1 MEGALA
7 QGSAGCSGTSPLRN
21 AKATACTR
29 SRLGLPLT
37 VFGLCRAGVL
47 GWWALSSVAT
57 GTVLL
62 PFSPAQGNLV
72 PAVAFLLIQLPLAV
86 AGLRAIE
93 RTLVRGRV

>member
-1 MEGALA
+1 
-7 QGSAGCSGTSPLRN
+7 
-21 AKATACTR
+21 
-29 SRLGLPLT
+29 

-47 GWWALSSVAT
+47 GWWGLSSVAT